1 MIQIDKKIGTPPYQ
15 SPHKNGILT
24 IFHCFII
31 MKFSNFVE
39 KSSHFLLAYLD
50 YAYQKMIIGTSR
62 LPELKMLKQNN
73 QRGFLFVNIVLQG

>member
-1 MIQIDKKIGTPPYQ
+1 MIKVDQKIRHSPLLK
-15 SPHKNGILT
+15 PHKSGILT

-73 QRGFLFVNIVLQG
+73 Q